1 VRPVRLELEGFRSY
15 RKAQLLEFPER
26 GLLAITGPTGSGKSS
41 LLEAMVFA
49 LFGCPSAGGRSNKEL
64 IAQGCDDLRVSF
76 EFELGGRRL
85 VARRSIARRGAGH
98 FELREGEL
106 LRAQDGASLSREI
119 ESLLGL
125 DREQFQKSV
134 LLPQG
139 AFHELLTSRAKER
152 GELLKR
158 LLHLDAYEPL
168 EARLQGV
175 LARARQVV
183 ERAEGLRLRLPEHP
197 QLRLAQCQQ
206 DLQECLQR
214 RRQRG
219 KGELRRWLE
228 LRARWAAS
236 ARQRMAAE
244 IEDLRSALALDL
256 QPSDSPDCR
265 QELDQLGAELA
276 AVELCLQGLEARC
289 QQARHQWQ
297 LWCEYGQRQQ
307 RLAGLQVDAEGLRGE
322 AARLELLLQVARS
335 RAQQAL
341 ARQLANARSAGDPC
355 PVCQSPWSPPEA
367 LSAPADTLDWDL
379 REQEELLLQLGACRS
394 RLDAVEAQIVELQ
407 SRATAL
413 PADDPA
419 PLEQECQQLQSR
431 RQHLEARRWALHQEQ
446 QRAQNERH
454 RQRLEQE
461 QQLAVLERTWQNE
474 FVEPERAALDL
485 RPRCLEILGLPA
497 DCSDEVLERTAHQ
510 EAYDS
515 APCDNADGL
524 PSWSELEQQLGRAEQ
539 RLEEARDQLAEV
551 ERLERSLTPARAQ
564 LERLQRLSRLL
575 SYQRN
580 KGLALTFP
588 QWLLAQRQ
596 GELLGLASDLL
607 EQLSCGQFRLGCES
621 DDVSTLQ
628 VLHLPSGRSRPVGTL
643 SGGETFLASLALA
656 VALSELAGRSG
667 GRMEALFLDEGFGTL
682 SQEHLDRALQA
693 LEMLARGRL
702 IGLISHVPLVA
713 ERVETC
719 WLVGRGV
726 DGSRVSRAPS
736 RLRQLVEPA
745 PAALDPRQHP
755 LFTL

>member
-1 VRPVRLELEGFRSY
+1 MRPVRLELEGFRSY
-15 RKAQLLEFPER
+15 RKAQALEFPQR

-49 LFGCPSAGGRSNKEL
+49 LFGCPSGGGRSNKDL
-64 IAQGCDDLRVSF
+64 IAQGCEDLRVSL
-76 EFELGGRRL
+76 EFEVRGRRL
-85 VARRSIARRGAGH
+85 VARRSIARRGSGH

-106 LRAQDGASLSREI
+106 LRAQDGPSLNREI

-168 EARLQGV
+168 EARLQGA
-175 LARARQVV
+175 LTRARQVV

-197 QLRLAQCQQ
+197 QQRLAQCQQ
-206 DLQECLQR
+206 ELQDCLQR

-219 KGELRRWLE
+219 KGEMLRWLQ
-228 LRARWAAS
+228 LRARLGAGAG
-236 ARQRMAAE
+236 QRLADE
-244 IEDLRSALALDL
+244 IEELRRVRARVSG
-256 QPSDSPDCR
+256 
-265 QELDQLGAELA
+265 QELDPFGAELVA
-276 AVELCLQGLEARC
+276 LEGELAGVQAHQSELEVRC

-297 LWCEYGQRQQ
+297 LWCDYRHSQQ
-307 RLAGLQVDAEGLRGE
+307 RLASLQVDAEGLRAE

-335 RAQQAL
+335 RTQQVL
-341 ARQLANARSAGDPC
+341 ARHLASGRLAGDPC
-355 PVCQSPWSPPEA
+355 PVCQSPWSAQQP
-367 LSAPADTLDWDL
+367 LSAPADNLDWGL

-394 RLDAVEAQIVELQ
+394 RLAGVEAEIVELQ
-407 SRATAL
+407 GRPMAL

-419 PLEQECQQLQSR
+419 PLEQEQQELQSR
-431 RQHLEARRWALHQEQ
+431 LQRLEAQRWSIHQEQ
-446 QRAQNERH
+446 QRAQTELQ
-454 RQRLEQE
+454 RQRLEHE
-461 QQLAVLERTWQNE
+461 QQLAALERIWRE
-474 FVEPERAALDL
+474 EVAEPERAAREL
-485 RPRCLEILGLPA
+485 RPRCLEILGLA
-497 DCSDEVLERTAHQ
+497 TDCSDEELERIASL
-510 EAYDS
+510 EAGDGAS
-515 APCDNADGL
+515 WEGADEL
-524 PSWSELEQQLGRAEQ
+524 PGWSELDQQLGRAEQ
-539 RLEEARDQLAEV
+539 RLEEARHQLAEV
-551 ERLERSLTPARAQ
+551 ERLEQSLGPARAQ

-588 QWLLAQRQ
+588 QWLLVQRQ

-621 DDVSTLQ
+621 DDVSALQ
-628 VLHLPSGRSRPVGTL
+628 VLHLPSGRSRPVATL

-667 GRMEALFLDEGFGTL
+667 GRVEALFLDEGFGTL

-713 ERVETC
+713 ERVDTC
-719 WLVGRGV
+719 WLVARGV
-726 DGSRVSRAPS
+726 DGSRVTRAPS
-736 RLRQLVEPA
+736 RLRRLVEPA
-745 PAALDPRQHP
+745 PAEPDPRHHP